1 MNCWG
6 FLFGYLELKG
16 QLVKCFKSPELCQF
30 SQSCSSQGYSL
41 KCLVSDHVSLSSA
54 NFKWSYERVF
64 LCGSTFHRICFRG
77 GGSILNFY
85 LFWLFSG
92 IHKISHLRC
101 SVSKLTVWTTS
112 YSQSNFY
119 WLYTLW
125 TPHFN
130 FHVCEFLF
138 SGIF

>member
-1 MNCWG
+1 MRNIYFFSPWTAEN
-6 FLFGYLELKG
+6 FYLAIIKG

-30 SQSCSSQGYSL
+30 SQSCSSQWQWYSL

-64 LCGSTFHRICFRG
+64 HCGSTFHIICFRG

-92 IHKISHLRC
+92 IHKVSHLRC
-101 SVSKLTVWTTS
+101 SVSKLLVWTT
-112 YSQSNFY
+112 
-119 WLYTLW
+119 T
-125 TPHFN
+125 
-130 FHVCEFLF
+130 LF
-138 SGIF
+138 SKQLLLVIYTMNTSF